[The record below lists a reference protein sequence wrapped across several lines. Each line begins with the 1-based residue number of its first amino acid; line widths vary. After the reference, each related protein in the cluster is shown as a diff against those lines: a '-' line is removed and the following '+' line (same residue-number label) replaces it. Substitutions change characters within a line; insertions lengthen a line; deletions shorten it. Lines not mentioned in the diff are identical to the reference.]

1 MKSNKH
7 INLFLGTVLFLL
19 LSITNVF
26 AYELTWPDSPAGTS
40 IRDGANITT
49 LAKYI
54 YEWGISIGVLCAFIA
69 LIIAGVKYMTSTG
82 NTSKITEAKQDIKD
96 AFIGLA
102 LLLSSWLILNTI
114 NPALTDLKIPTI
126 EGNKDPFKNS
136 FKPQELPKGKC
147 VKVIFWDNKNFEGT
161 GVPRSDFNDE
171 EVPFS
176 KIDALP
182 NIPGVPG
189 YEMGKEIIKN
199 LTDFNPKSFIAYR
212 ELAKD
217 GDQKLID
224 DKLCENYQGQN
235 AKYCEN
241 GFIRDDTCTVELYA
255 PSPFWD
261 VLSSDCGDK
270 VLSMNGS
277 CKDVTKMLA
286 NPNEKLKCFRILKGE
301 D

>member
-1 MKSNKH
+1 MKNNKY
-7 INLFLGTVLFLL
+7 INLFLGTALFLL

-40 IRDGANITT
+40 IQDGANITT
-49 LAKYI
+49 LVKYI

-147 VKVIFWDNKNFEGT
+147 VKVIFWDNTNFKGNEKT
-161 GVPRSDFNDE
+161 IEEKDFKE
-171 EVPFS
+171 KP
-176 KIDALP
+176 ALFKVKTWV
-182 NIPGVPG
+182 PGVG
-189 YEMGKEIIKN
+189 GKLIEVA
-199 LTDFNPKSFIAYR
+199 TDINPRSFIAYR
-212 ELAKD
+212 ELAKN

-224 DKLCENYQGQN
+224 DKLCENYQQQN

-261 VLSSDCGDK
+261 ILNSDCGDK
-270 VLSMNGS
+270 LLSMNGS

-286 NPNEKLKCFRILKGE
+286 NPTE
-301 D
+301 DLECYKIMQADESY